1 MQNDL
6 RRCCALCGA
15 VMDEV
20 LAYPGPVRA
29 GWFCASCWPQDGSW
43 VKAIGRERITTK
55 ETA

>member
-6 RRCCALCGA
+6 RRYCALCGA

-29 GWFCASCWPQDGSW
+29 GWLCASCWPQDGSW
-43 VKAIGRERITTK
+43 VKAIGRERAVK
-55 ETA
+55 